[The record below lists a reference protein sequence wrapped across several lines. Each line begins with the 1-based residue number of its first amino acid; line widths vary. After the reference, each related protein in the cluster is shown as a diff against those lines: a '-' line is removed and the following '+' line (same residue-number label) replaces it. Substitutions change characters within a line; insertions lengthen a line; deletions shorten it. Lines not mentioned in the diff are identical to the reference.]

1 MTTAKN
7 TLIAISI
14 VAAVIILVLLVF
26 AQASITSGG
35 H

>member
-14 VAAVIILVLLVF
+14 VAAAIILLLLFF
-26 AQASITSGG
+26 AQTGITSGG